1 MNNLL
6 RGILLSAILAVFPAS
21 AGAEANGPVPAL
33 DGQTVRVS
41 SFSGKP
47 VPRFESLKYPSV
59 HGRKGP
65 GFDYQIAWKYE
76 RQGLPVVVLKESRDW
91 RMVRDP
97 SGDEV
102 WMHKRTLNGRQGV
115 LVYGTDFVPL
125 KAHPKADSRV
135 VARIEPGVVAN
146 LIDCDGA
153 FCEVYV
159 DRRKGWAPRA
169 HLWGAPGTSSE
180 PLKPELLKLSGDKL
194 VSQ

>member
-1 MNNLL
+1 MKKLL
-6 RGILLSAILAVFPAS
+6 CGILLTAILAVCPVM
-21 AGAEANGPVPAL
+21 AGAQTDGTVPLPDGEA
-33 DGQTVRVS
+33 VRVS

-102 WMHKRTLNGRQGV
+102 WMHKRTLNGRPGV
-115 LVYGTDFVPL
+115 LVYGTDLVPL
-125 KAHPKADSRV
+125 KAHPKADARV

-169 HLWGAPGTSSE
+169 QLWGAPGTSSE
-180 PLKPELLKLSGDKL
+180 PLKPELLKLSGHEL
-194 VSQ
+194 ATQ